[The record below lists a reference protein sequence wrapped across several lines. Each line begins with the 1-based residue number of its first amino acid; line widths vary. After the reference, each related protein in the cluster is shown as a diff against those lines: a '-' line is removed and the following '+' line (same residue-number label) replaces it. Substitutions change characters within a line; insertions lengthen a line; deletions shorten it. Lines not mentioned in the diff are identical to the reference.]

1 MQNRLTIKD
10 IARLSG
16 VGKSTVSRVLNNE
29 SGVSERTRERV
40 EAVMQQHG
48 FSPSRSARAM
58 RGQSDKVV
66 AIIVTRLDSLSE
78 NLAVQTML
86 PAFYEQGYDP
96 IMMESQFSPALVEEH
111 LGMLARRN
119 IDGVVLFGFTG
130 IDEAMLAPWRD
141 TLVLMARDAPGFA
154 SVCYD
159 DEGAITLLMQR
170 LYDRGH
176 RHISFLGVPHSDVTT
191 GERRHLA
198 YLAFCKK
205 HRLTPTAALPGLGM
219 KQGYDTVASVLT
231 AETSAPGLRDGYPR
245 PRRQQ
250 VPPAA
255 GSRCAAARQR
265 RQHAADEVSPPG
277 NLDRRSGLCRVRTP
291 GRPAVD
297 RADRRQRRSPPDR
310 DSRRPQLISL
320 GRFM

>member
-40 EAVMQQHG
+40 EAVMNQHG

-66 AIIVTRLDSLSE
+66 AIIVSRLDSLSE

-96 IMMESQFSPALVEEH
+96 IMMESQFSPQLVEEH
-111 LGMLARRN
+111 LGMLQRRN

-130 IDEAMLAPWRD
+130 IKDEMLKPWQPS
-141 TLVLMARDAPGFA
+141 LVLLARDAHGFA

-159 DEGAITLLMQR
+159 DEGAIITLMHR
-170 LYDRGH
+170 LFDEGH
-176 RHISFLGVPHSDVTT
+176 RHISFLGVPHADVTT
-191 GERRHLA
+191 GKRRHEA

-205 HRLTPTAALPGLGM
+205 HNLSAVASLPGLGM
-219 KQGYDTVASVLT
+219 KQGYEQVASVLT
-231 AETSAPGLRDGYPR
+231 PQTTALVCATDTLALGASKYLQEQRIDNLQVASVGSTPLMKFLHPEIITVDPGYAESG
-245 PRRQQ
+245 RQ
-250 VPPAA
+250 AA
-255 GSRCAAARQR
+255 
-265 RQHAADEVSPPG
+265 
-277 NLDRRSGLCRVRTP
+277 T
-291 GRPAVD
+291 
-297 RADRRQRRSPPDR
+297 
-310 DSRRPQLISL
+310 QLIEQIN
-320 GRFM
+320 GRAEPRQIIIPAHLS

>member
-40 EAVMQQHG
+40 EAVMNQHG

-66 AIIVTRLDSLSE
+66 AIIVSRLDSLSE

-96 IMMESQFSPALVEEH
+96 IMMESQFSVQLVEEH
-111 LGMLARRN
+111 LGMLQRRN

-130 IDEAMLAPWRD
+130 IKDEMLKPWQPS
-141 TLVLMARDAPGFA
+141 LVLLARDAHGFA

-159 DEGAITLLMQR
+159 DEGAIITLMQR
-170 LYDRGH
+170 LFDEGH
-176 RHISFLGVPHSDVTT
+176 RHISFLGVPHADVTT
-191 GERRHLA
+191 GKRRHEA

-205 HRLTPTAALPGLGM
+205 HNLSAVASLPGLGM
-219 KQGYDTVASVLT
+219 KQGYEQVASVLT
-231 AETSAPGLRDGYPR
+231 PQTTAL
-245 PRRQQ
+245 
-250 VPPAA
+250 V
-255 GSRCAAARQR
+255 CAT
-265 RQHAADEVSPPG
+265 DT
-277 NLDRRSGLCRVRTP
+277 L
-291 GRPAVD
+291 
-297 RADRRQRRSPPDR
+297 
-310 DSRRPQLISL
+310 
-320 GRFM
+320 

>member
-40 EAVMQQHG
+40 EAVMNQHG

-66 AIIVTRLDSLSE
+66 AIIVSRLDSLSE

-96 IMMESQFSPALVEEH
+96 IMMESQFSPQLVEEH
-111 LGMLARRN
+111 LGMLQRRN
-119 IDGVVLFGFTG
+119 IDGVVLFGFSG
-130 IDEAMLAPWRD
+130 IKDEMLKPWQPS
-141 TLVLMARDAPGFA
+141 LVMMARDAHGFA

-159 DEGAITLLMQR
+159 DEGAIITLMQR
-170 LYDRGH
+170 LYDKGH
-176 RHISFLGVPHSDVTT
+176 RHISFLGVPHTDVTT
-191 GERRHLA
+191 GKRRHEA

-205 HRLTPTAALPGLGM
+205 HNLPAVASLPGLGM
-219 KQGYDTVASVLT
+219 KQGYEQVASVLT
-231 AETSAPGLRDGYPR
+231 PQTTALVCATDTLALGASKYLQEQRIDSLQVASVGSTPLMKFLHPEIFTVDPGYAESG
-245 PRRQQ
+245 RQ
-250 VPPAA
+250 
-255 GSRCAAARQR
+255 AAA
-265 RQHAADEVSPPG
+265 
-277 NLDRRSGLCRVRTP
+277 
-291 GRPAVD
+291 
-297 RADRRQRRSPPDR
+297 
-310 DSRRPQLISL
+310 QLIEQIN
-320 GRFM
+320 GRAEPRQIVIPAHLS

>member
-40 EAVMQQHG
+40 EAVMNQHG

-96 IMMESQFSPALVEEH
+96 IMMESQFSPELVEEH
-111 LGMLARRN
+111 LGMLRRRN

-130 IDEAMLAPWRD
+130 ICEEMLAPWQAS
-141 TLVLMARDAPGFA
+141 LVLLARDASGFA

-159 DEGAITLLMQR
+159 DEGAIHTLMQR
-170 LYDRGH
+170 LYDQGH
-176 RHISFLGVPHSDVTT
+176 RAISFLGVPHSDVTT
-191 GERRHLA
+191 GKRRHEA
-198 YLAFCKK
+198 YLSFCKK
-205 HRLTPTAALPGLGM
+205 NKLHPVAALPGLAM
-219 KQGYDTVASVLT
+219 KQGY
-231 AETSAPGLRDGYPR
+231 E
-245 PRRQQ
+245 
-250 VPPAA
+250 
-255 GSRCAAARQR
+255 
-265 RQHAADEVSPPG
+265 HAADVITPDTSALICATDTLALGASKYLQEQRIDSLQLASVGNTPLMKFLHPEIITVDPG
-277 NLDRRSGLCRVRTP
+277 YAEAGKQAAL
-291 GRPAVD
+291 
-297 RADRRQRRSPPDR
+297 
-310 DSRRPQLISL
+310 QLIEQIN
-320 GRFM
+320 GRSDPRQIVIPSTLS

>member
-40 EAVMQQHG
+40 EAVMNQHG

-66 AIIVTRLDSLSE
+66 AIIVSRLDSLSE

-96 IMMESQFSPALVEEH
+96 IMMESQFSPQMVEEH
-111 LGMLARRN
+111 LGMLQRRN

-130 IDEAMLAPWRD
+130 LKEEMLKPWKPS
-141 TLVLMARDAPGFA
+141 LVLLARDAKGFA

-159 DEGAITLLMQR
+159 DEGAIITLMQR
-170 LYDRGH
+170 LYDKGH
-176 RHISFLGVPHSDVTT
+176 RHISYLGVPHADVTT
-191 GERRHLA
+191 GKRRHEA
-198 YLAFCKK
+198 YLAFCKQ
-205 HRLTPTAALPGLGM
+205 HNLPAVARASIYRNSASTASRS
-219 KQGYDTVASVLT
+219 QAS
-231 AETSAPGLRDGYPR
+231 
-245 PRRQQ
+245 
-250 VPPAA
+250 
-255 GSRCAAARQR
+255 AARR
-265 RQHAADEVSPPG
+265 
-277 NLDRRSGLCRVRTP
+277 
-291 GRPAVD
+291 
-297 RADRRQRRSPPDR
+297 
-310 DSRRPQLISL
+310 
-320 GRFM
+320 

>member
-40 EAVMQQHG
+40 EAVMNQHG

-66 AIIVTRLDSLSE
+66 AIIVSRLDSLSE

-96 IMMESQFSPALVEEH
+96 IMMESQFSPQLVEEH
-111 LGMLARRN
+111 LGMLQRRN

-130 IDEAMLAPWRD
+130 INEEMLKHWQPS
-141 TLVLMARDAPGFA
+141 LVLLARDAHGFA

-159 DEGAITLLMQR
+159 DEGAIITLMQR
-170 LYDRGH
+170 LFDEGH
-176 RHISFLGVPHSDVTT
+176 RHISFLGVPHADVTT
-191 GERRHLA
+191 GKRRHEA
-198 YLAFCKK
+198 YLAFCKN
-205 HRLTPTAALPGLGM
+205 HNLSAVASLPGLGM
-219 KQGYDTVASVLT
+219 KQGYEQVASVLT
-231 AETSAPGLRDGYPR
+231 PQTTALVCATDTLALGASKYLQEQRIDSLQVASVGSTPLMKFLHPEIITVDPGYAESG
-245 PRRQQ
+245 RQ
-250 VPPAA
+250 
-255 GSRCAAARQR
+255 AAA
-265 RQHAADEVSPPG
+265 
-277 NLDRRSGLCRVRTP
+277 
-291 GRPAVD
+291 
-297 RADRRQRRSPPDR
+297 
-310 DSRRPQLISL
+310 QLIEQIN
-320 GRFM
+320 GRSEPRQIVIPAHLS

>member
-78 NLAVQTML
+78 NLAVPTML

-130 IDEAMLAPWRD
+130 IHEEMLTPWRE
-141 TLVLMARDAPGFA
+141 TLVLLARDAPGIA

-159 DEGAITLLMQR
+159 DEGSIRMLMQR

-191 GERRHLA
+191 GQRRHQA
-198 YLAFCKK
+198 YLDFCRQK
-205 HRLTPTAALPGLGM
+205 HLSPLAALPGLGM
-219 KQGYDTVASVLT
+219 KQGYENVACLLS
-231 AETSAPGLRDGYPR
+231 AETSALVCATDTLALGASKYLQQQGIDHLQLASVGSTPLMKFLHPEILTVDPGYAESG
-245 PRRQQ
+245 RQAAKQ
-250 VPPAA
+250 LIEQIA
-255 GSRCAAARQR
+255 GSREPRQI
-265 RQHAADEVSPPG
+265 VI
-277 NLDRRSGLCRVRTP
+277 
-291 GRPAVD
+291 PAV
-297 RADRRQRRSPPDR
+297 
-310 DSRRPQLISL
+310 LN
-320 GRFM
+320 

>member
-40 EAVMQQHG
+40 EAVMNQHG

-96 IMMESQFSPALVEEH
+96 IMMESQFSPELVEEH
-111 LGMLARRN
+111 LGMLKRRN

-130 IDEAMLAPWRD
+130 VTETMLTSWQD
-141 TLVLMARDAPGFA
+141 SLVLLARDAKGFA

-159 DEGAITLLMQR
+159 DEGAIHTLMQR
-170 LYDRGH
+170 LYDREH

-191 GERRHLA
+191 GKRRHEA
-198 YLAFCKK
+198 YLTFCKK
-205 HRLTPTAALPGLGM
+205 HKLHPVAALPGLAM
-219 KQGYDTVASVLT
+219 KQGY
-231 AETSAPGLRDGYPR
+231 E
-245 PRRQQ
+245 
-250 VPPAA
+250 
-255 GSRCAAARQR
+255 
-265 RQHAADEVSPPG
+265 HAADVITPETTALVCATDTLALGVSKYLQEQRINNLQLASVGNTPLMKFLHPEIITVDPG
-277 NLDRRSGLCRVRTP
+277 YAEA
-291 GRPAVD
+291 GRQA
-297 RADRRQRRSPPDR
+297 AL
-310 DSRRPQLISL
+310 QLIEQIN
-320 GRFM
+320 GRSELRQIIIPATLS

>member
-29 SGVSERTRERV
+29 SGVSQRTRERV
-40 EAVMQQHG
+40 EAVMNQHG

-96 IMMESQFSPALVEEH
+96 IMMESQFSPQLVAEH
-111 LGMLARRN
+111 LGVLKRRN

-130 IDEAMLAPWRD
+130 ITEEMLAHWQSS
-141 TLVLMARDAPGFA
+141 LVLLARDAKGFA

-159 DEGAITLLMQR
+159 DEGAIKILMQR
-170 LYDRGH
+170 LYDQGH
-176 RHISFLGVPHSDVTT
+176 RNISYLGVPHSDVTT
-191 GERRHLA
+191 GKRRHEA
-198 YLAFCKK
+198 YLAFCKAHK
-205 HRLTPTAALPGLGM
+205 LHPVAALPGLDM
-219 KQGYDTVASVLT
+219 KQGYENVAKVITPETTALLCATDTLALGASKYLQEQRIDTLQLASVGNTPLMKFLHPEIVT
-231 AETSAPGLRDGYPR
+231 VDPGYAEAG
-245 PRRQQ
+245 RQ
-250 VPPAA
+250 AA
-255 GSRCAAARQR
+255 C
-265 RQHAADEVSPPG
+265 
-277 NLDRRSGLCRVRTP
+277 
-291 GRPAVD
+291 
-297 RADRRQRRSPPDR
+297 
-310 DSRRPQLISL
+310 QLIAQVT
-320 GRFM
+320 GRSEPQQIIIPATLS

>member
-40 EAVMQQHG
+40 EAVMNQHG

-58 RGQSDKVV
+58 RGQSDNVV
-66 AIIVTRLDSLSE
+66 AIIVSRLDSLSE

-96 IMMESQFSPALVEEH
+96 IMMESQFSPQLVEEH
-111 LGMLARRN
+111 LGMLQRRN

-130 IDEAMLAPWRD
+130 IKDEMLKPWQPS
-141 TLVLMARDAPGFA
+141 LVLLARDAHGFA

-159 DEGAITLLMQR
+159 DEGAIITLMQR
-170 LYDRGH
+170 LFDEGH
-176 RHISFLGVPHSDVTT
+176 RHISFLGVPHADVTT
-191 GERRHLA
+191 GKRRHEA

-205 HRLTPTAALPGLGM
+205 HNLSAVASLPGLGM
-219 KQGYDTVASVLT
+219 KQGYEQGASVLT
-231 AETSAPGLRDGYPR
+231 PQTTALVCATDTLALGASKYLQEQRIDGLQVASVGSTPLMKFLHPEIITVDPGYAESG
-245 PRRQQ
+245 RQ
-250 VPPAA
+250 
-255 GSRCAAARQR
+255 AAA
-265 RQHAADEVSPPG
+265 
-277 NLDRRSGLCRVRTP
+277 
-291 GRPAVD
+291 
-297 RADRRQRRSPPDR
+297 
-310 DSRRPQLISL
+310 QLIEQIN
-320 GRFM
+320 GRAEPRQIVIPAHLS

>member
-29 SGVSERTRERV
+29 SGVSQRTRERV
-40 EAVMQQHG
+40 EAVMNQHG

-96 IMMESQFSPALVEEH
+96 IMMESQFSPQLVAEH
-111 LGMLARRN
+111 LRVLKRRN

-130 IDEAMLAPWRD
+130 ITEEMLAHWQSS
-141 TLVLMARDAPGFA
+141 LVLLARDAKGFA

-159 DEGAITLLMQR
+159 DEGAIKILMQR
-170 LYDRGH
+170 LYDQGIV
-176 RHISFLGVPHSDVTT
+176 ISVISACRIVT
-191 GERRHLA
+191 
-198 YLAFCKK
+198 
-205 HRLTPTAALPGLGM
+205 
-219 KQGYDTVASVLT
+219 
-231 AETSAPGLRDGYPR
+231 
-245 PRRQQ
+245 
-250 VPPAA
+250 
-255 GSRCAAARQR
+255 
-265 RQHAADEVSPPG
+265 
-277 NLDRRSGLCRVRTP
+277 
-291 GRPAVD
+291 
-297 RADRRQRRSPPDR
+297 
-310 DSRRPQLISL
+310 
-320 GRFM
+320 

>member
-40 EAVMQQHG
+40 EAVMNQHG

-96 IMMESQFSPALVEEH
+96 IMMESQFSPELVEEH
-111 LGMLARRN
+111 LGMLRRRN

-130 IDEAMLAPWRD
+130 ITESMLTTWQD
-141 TLVLMARDAPGFA
+141 SLVLLARDAKGFA

-159 DEGAITLLMQR
+159 DEGAIRTLMQR
-170 LYDRGH
+170 LYEREH

-191 GERRHLA
+191 GKRRHEA

-205 HRLTPTAALPGLGM
+205 YKLHPVAALPGLAM
-219 KQGYDTVASVLT
+219 KQGYEQAASVITPETT
-231 AETSAPGLRDGYPR
+231 ALVTLALGVSKYLQEQRIENLQLASVGSTPLMKFLHPEIITVDPGYAEAG
-245 PRRQQ
+245 RQ
-250 VPPAA
+250 AA
-255 GSRCAAARQR
+255 S
-265 RQHAADEVSPPG
+265 
-277 NLDRRSGLCRVRTP
+277 
-291 GRPAVD
+291 
-297 RADRRQRRSPPDR
+297 
-310 DSRRPQLISL
+310 QLIEQIN
-320 GRFM
+320 GRSEPRQIIIPSTLS